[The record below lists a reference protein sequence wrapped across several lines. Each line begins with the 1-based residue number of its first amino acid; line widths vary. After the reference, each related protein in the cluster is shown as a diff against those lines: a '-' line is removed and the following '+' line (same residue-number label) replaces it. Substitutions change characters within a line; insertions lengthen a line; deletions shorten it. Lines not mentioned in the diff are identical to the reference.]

1 MEVKVTQRSE
11 ILQEIL
17 KRTTE
22 FVLEQGGLSPGGL
35 KIAGSFAELEQII
48 GWEGLK
54 LQFGINS
61 SLREVCEPLFQK
73 DYLQLS
79 GSSIRL
85 TLYGYII
92 GSYYL
97 KGGEKVG

>member
-1 MEVKVTQRSE
+1 MKVTQRPE

-17 KRTTE
+17 KRTTK
-22 FVLEQGGLSPGGL
+22 FVLEQGGLSAGGM
-35 KIAGSFAELEQII
+35 KIAGSFTELERIV

-54 LQFGINS
+54 LQFEVNS
-61 SLREVCEPLFQK
+61 SLQEVCKPLFQK
-73 DYLQLS
+73 EYLQHS

-85 TLYGYII
+85 TLHGYII

-97 KGGEKVG
+97 KGGEKS